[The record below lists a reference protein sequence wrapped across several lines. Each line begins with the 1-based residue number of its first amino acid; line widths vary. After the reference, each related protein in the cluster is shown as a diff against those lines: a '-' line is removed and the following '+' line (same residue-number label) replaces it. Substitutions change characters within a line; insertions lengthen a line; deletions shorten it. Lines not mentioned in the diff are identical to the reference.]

1 MSLLNITYA
10 DFSKGKYELHT
21 GMYEQDKINAYIDKY
36 ERKYLIKLLG
46 ANLFKLFEAD
56 LVAGVPQSAIYEA
69 IYNPFEYD
77 YSLGGCI
84 VISEGMV
91 DMIKG
96 FIYFEYMKDQ
106 TNQVAVSGN
115 VRPKGENS
123 ENVSTLNSMI
133 YTRYNESIRTYK
145 AIGTYICDNLSHYLD
160 YNGIKLRTANWI

>member
-10 DFSKGKYELHT
+10 DFGKGKYELHT

-36 ERKYLIKLLG
+36 ERQYLIKLLG
-46 ANLFKLFEAD
+46 VDLFKLFEAD
-56 LVAGVPQSAIYEA
+56 LVAGIPQTPIYQT
-69 IYNPFEYD
+69 IYGPFEYD

-91 DMIKG
+91 EMIKG
-96 FIYFEYMKDQ
+96 FIYFEYLKDQ
-106 TNQVAVSGN
+106 TNQIAVSGN

-133 YTRYNESIRTYK
+133 YTRYNESIRTFK
-145 AIGTYICDNLSHYLD
+145 AIKTYICDNLSDYLE
-160 YNGIKLRTANWI
+160 YNGVTLRTAYWI